1 VITIALF
8 EVRRRLRLL
17 STWMLTLLFFAA
29 GMFFTAAAGGAIK
42 GANVDFGTGSKVNV
56 NAPASIYLLILIT
69 GTFGFVQIAALAGPA
84 VQQDFEHRTGP
95 FFFTAPI
102 SKLDYLGGRFLG
114 AFATLFLM
122 HLGMA
127 LGAFL
132 SVHAGWL
139 DPAKIG
145 PERPLAYV
153 IPYLTAVAPNVF
165 FASAIFFSIGAL
177 SRRMLSVYVS
187 SVILLVGYLIATN
200 LVVDA
205 QNQAIASFLDPFG
218 LQAADI
224 MMKYWSVVERNER
237 LVPLEGYLL
246 YNRLLWTG
254 IGAALLVLTYVRFR
268 FTEARAPGKTDEA
281 AAPRSAAI
289 VPTKIPDVT
298 PSFTSKGSLM
308 LLFAL
313 LRLQA
318 RETMKSPTFL
328 VLKVAG
334 VLFLAFS
341 AGSVGELYGTR
352 TYPVTYQVL
361 ELGGVFTFFI
371 LIATTFYS
379 GELVWR
385 ERDAGLGQI
394 HDATPAPRWVLFA
407 SKLLTLMAIQLVLVA
422 VIMVTGIAFQTLRG
436 YHHYEIGLYLRAL
449 FGIRLLQYWSLAAL
463 GITVHSVLNH
473 KIAGH
478 TVMVLVLVTMVALP
492 PLGFEHPLYRYGFT
506 VQYQYSAMNGFG
518 HYTAP
523 LAWLAAYWSAAA
535 VALVFVASAFWP
547 RGMPGSF
554 RERLRRAAPHLK
566 SPGLFAALA
575 VFAAL
580 GAFIYYNAN
589 VLAQYRPLAVRQ
601 ERRAAYEKAY
611 KAYDLKPRP
620 KITAVHADV
629 DIEPS
634 QRRVRYAAKL
644 TLENRTEE
652 PLSEVALT
660 ILPEAKVNRV
670 AFEGGADATLEDR
683 KLGFS
688 VYRLHR
694 PLAAFARITL
704 DFEIVY
710 EHPGFALVDPDNRI
724 VENGTF
730 IDQDRGITIGYRPS
744 VELDGDSMRQKHGLA
759 PRVWAPP
766 SDRVRR
772 ARSFVGPDADWIH
785 YDANVSTSADQIPI
799 TSGRLERSWQ
809 EGGRNHAH
817 YVVDSPMLN
826 LYSFLSARYAVA
838 RDRWNDVDI
847 EINYHPGHE
856 YNLDRMIRSVKASLD
871 YFTPRF
877 GPYQH
882 KIVRIVEFP
891 RYDNFAQ
898 ADPNTIPYSESIG
911 FIAEVRDAKPDEIDY
926 PYFVTAHE
934 MAHQWWA
941 HQVIGADVQ
950 GSSMLAE
957 SLAEYS
963 AFMVMKQTFG
973 RLAMRRFLRYE
984 LDRYLS
990 GRGRETR
997 PERPLVLVEDTPH
1010 IHYAKGS
1017 LAMYALADAIGE
1029 DRVNAVLG
1037 RFCKEWAFK
1046 GPPYPVAGD
1055 LVAMFRAEA
1064 PDKSQL
1070 IADLFE
1076 TITLYELRAV
1086 SATATPREGGGVN
1099 VRLRGKVK
1107 KFRADEIGREQEM
1120 PVDDDIPVGVL
1131 GADDKLLVEERV
1143 HVKGEDFEVVLR
1155 APDGAEK
1162 AAIDPSSEMID
1173 RHSDDNEIAIER
1185 E

>member
-1 VITIALF
+1 MSTIALF
-8 EVRRRLRLL
+8 ELRRRLRLL
-17 STWMLTLLFFAA
+17 STWLLTLLFFAA

-56 NAPASIYLLILIT
+56 NAPTSLYLLILIT
-69 GTFGFVQIAALAGPA
+69 GTFGFVMIAAIAGPA
-84 VQQDFEHRTGP
+84 VQQDFEHKSGP

-132 SVHAGWL
+132 SVHAGWIE
-139 DPAKIG
+139 PAKVG
-145 PERPLAYV
+145 PDRLLAYL

-165 FASAIFFSIGAL
+165 FASAIFFTVGTL
-177 SRRMLSVYVS
+177 SKRMLPVYIASVV
-187 SVILLVGYLIATN
+187 LLVGYLIATN
-200 LVVDA
+200 LIVDVH
-205 QNQAIASFLDPFG
+205 NQTIASFLDPFG

-224 MMKYWSVVERNER
+224 MMKYWSVIERNER

-254 IGAALLVLTYVRFR
+254 IGAVLLGWTYARFR
-268 FTEARAPGKTDEA
+268 FTAPRTAGNADEA
-281 AAPRSAAI
+281 AAAGSAPAA
-289 VPTKIPDVT
+289 PPKAPEVT
-298 PSFTSKGSLM
+298 LSFTRRDSFR
-308 LLFAL
+308 LLVAL
-313 LRLQA
+313 ARLQS
-318 RETMKSPTFL
+318 RETIKSPVFL
-328 VLKVAG
+328 VLVVAG

-341 AGSVGELYGTR
+341 AGSVGELFGTR

-361 ELGGVFTFFI
+361 ELGGVFTFFM

-394 HDATPAPRWVLFA
+394 HDSTPAPRWVLFT
-407 SKLLTLMAIQLVLVA
+407 SKLLTLMAIQLVLLA
-422 VIMVTGIAFQTLRG
+422 VVMVTGIAFQTIRG
-436 YHHYEIGLYLRAL
+436 YHHYEIWLYLRIL

-463 GITVHSVLNH
+463 GMTVHSVLNH

-478 TVMVLVLVTMVALP
+478 TVMILVLVLMIALP
-492 PLGFEHPLYRYGFT
+492 PLGFEHPLYRYGF
-506 VQYQYSAMNGFG
+506 VLQYQYSAMNGFG
-518 HYTAP
+518 HHAAP

-535 VALVFVASAFWP
+535 LALALIANAFWP
-547 RGMPGSF
+547 RGMPGGF
-554 RERLRRAAPHLK
+554 RERLRHAAPRLK
-566 SPGLFAALA
+566 SPAL
-575 VFAAL
+575 FAAL
-580 GAFIYYNAN
+580 GAFAALGGWIYYNAN
-589 VLAQYRPLAVRQ
+589 VLTPFRPRWQ
-601 ERRAAYEKAY
+601 RDERRAAYEKAY
-611 KAYDLKPRP
+611 KPYDLKPQPR
-620 KITAVHADV
+620 ITAVHADV
-629 DIEPS
+629 DIEPL
-634 QRRVRYAAKL
+634 QRRVRYAGQF
-644 TLENRTEE
+644 TLENKTAE
-652 PLSEVALT
+652 PLPEVALT
-660 ILPEAKVNRV
+660 IIPEAKVNRL
-670 AFEGGADATLEDR
+670 AFEGGAEPTLDDR

-688 VYRLHR
+688 VYRLAR
-694 PLAAFARITL
+694 PLAPGARTVL
-704 DFEIVY
+704 DFELIY
-710 EHPGFALVDPDNRI
+710 EHPGFALVEPDNRI

-730 IDQDRGITIGYRPS
+730 IDQERGPTVGYRPS
-744 VELDGDSMRQKHGLA
+744 VELDGDSVRQKHGLA
-759 PRVWAPP
+759 PRLWAKP
-766 SDRVRR
+766 SDPARR
-772 ARSFVGPDADWIH
+772 ARSCVGADADWIH

-799 TSGRLERSWQ
+799 TSGRVARSWQ
-809 EGGRNHAH
+809 EGGRNHVH

-856 YNLDRMIRSVKASLD
+856 YNLARMIRSVKASLD

-882 KIVRIVEFP
+882 KLVRIVEFP

-911 FIAEVRDAKPDEIDY
+911 FIAEVDERKADEIDY
-926 PYFVTAHE
+926 PFFVTAHE

-950 GSSMLAE
+950 GASMLAE

-963 AFMVMKQTFG
+963 AFMVMKQTYG
-973 RLAMRRFLRYE
+973 RPAMRKFLRYE

-1017 LAMYALADAIGE
+1017 LAMYTLADAIGE

-1046 GPPYPVAGD
+1046 GPPYPAAGD
-1055 LVAMFRAEA
+1055 LVAMLRAEA
-1064 PDKSQL
+1064 PEKAQL

-1076 TITLYELRAV
+1076 SIILYDLRAV
-1086 SATATPREGGGVN
+1086 SAQATPREGGGADI
-1099 VRLRGKVK
+1099 LLKGKVK
-1107 KFRADEIGREQEM
+1107 KFRADELGREEEVK
-1120 PVDDDIPVGVL
+1120 VDDDIPVGVL
-1131 GADDKLLVEERV
+1131 GAEDKILLEQRV
-1143 HVKGEDFEVVLR
+1143 HVTGEDFEVVLR
-1155 APDGAEK
+1155 APEGAEK
-1162 AAIDPSSEMID
+1162 AALDPSSYMID
-1173 RHSDDNEIAIER
+1173 RRSEDNEITIER
-1185 E
+1185 P